1 MANGIGDLQ
10 DLYDFGSFGGTV
22 TSPGQSEEMDKFIDK
37 QGRADQIEE
46 NNDKNE
52 KLVGGI
58 PLKDT
63 LVTSPEV
70 TKALLNIHDSYNTN
84 YSASDF
90 SDVDFLGEETR
101 ADMLQAGQ
109 IDEDELNEFLDEFI
123 PGTKKEDIDE
133 LFPKEDFKFEKRLA
147 LAKLGLNLMQPTMG
161 GSIGAVVA
169 NAGKEL
175 TTDLASIQAAKR
187 KGERERR
194 AAIFNAEKEEQAARL
209 NLATQVFLQNEQNEF
224 NMQKEIFSTNASMAE
239 KYAKALNENNKNR
252 QEVLKEEMKNR
263 YKTDVDDFMFIDD
276 NGELV
281 GPLYGV
287 VQDNNIFVPHP
298 TAVDDDGYPVMV
310 NYKSLGYNEP
320 TTTDVTSDASTKGDG
335 ITSANK
341 FIDLKNEVDNY
352 DRVIDMA
359 LNVQKSL
366 TLNPQ
371 FAGFTGA
378 FLSFV
383 QDKLQIVKDFR
394 TGFFDDD
401 ARGRLNK
408 AVKEGKFA
416 GSLNTKSENLLL
428 PTDLIDGEGGAAKFL
443 INGEEVQILD
453 DASAQAL
460 SDATTIAYQIM
471 QDDIEALEQARKDGK
486 DTITLA
492 GGIELGG
499 QEADDL
505 FGLLQYQKDLPLNE
519 AASTAIIYALARARK
534 ASGRLNKDDIERA
547 AATLNLY
554 GESSKGVITKLDF
567 VIDELK
573 DAAASQISTS
583 ILLYGSTG
591 KPQDQALVRK
601 YILQRIR
608 SGKALPLVF
617 RNQNELID
625 LGFTE
630 GQVKEILE
638 GYTTFREYQ
647 LPEPGQAPQINP
659 DLTDG

>member
-1 MANGIGDLQ
+1 MANGISDLQ
-10 DLYDFGSFGGTV
+10 DLYDFDSFGGTV
-22 TSPGQSEEMDKFIDK
+22 RSQGQSEEMDKFIDK

-46 NNDKNE
+46 NNNKNE
-52 KLVGGI
+52 RLVGGI

-70 TKALLNIHDSYNTN
+70 TKALLKIHDSYNTN

-90 SDVDFLGEETR
+90 SDVDFLGEDTR
-101 ADMLQAGQ
+101 ADMLEAGQ
-109 IDEDELNEFLDEFI
+109 INKDELDAFLDEYI

-276 NGELV
+276 SGQLV

-287 VQDNNIFVPHP
+287 VQDNKIFVPHP
-298 TAVDDDGYPVMV
+298 TAVDNDGYPVMV

-320 TTTDVTSDASTKGDG
+320 TTTDVTADAATKGDG
-335 ITSANK
+335 ITSVNK

-401 ARGRLNK
+401 ARGRLNE
-408 AVKEGKFA
+408 AVKSGEFSGA
-416 GSLNTKSENLLL
+416 LNTKSENLLL

-471 QDDIEALEQARKDGK
+471 QDDIEQLEQARKDGK
-486 DTITLA
+486 DFITLP

-499 QEADDL
+499 EQADDL
-505 FGLLQYQKDLPLNE
+505 FGILQYQKDLPLNE

-573 DAAASQISTS
+573 LAASSNVGTA
-583 ILLYGSTG
+583 LMVYGSTG
-591 KPQDQALVRK
+591 TPEDQKLIRKYVLQRVRNGQALPQVFK
-601 YILQRIR
+601 N
-608 SGKALPLVF
+608 KAD
-617 RNQNELID
+617 LID

-630 GQVKEILE
+630 SQVDEILE

>member
-10 DLYDFGSFGGTV
+10 DLYDFDSFGGTV
-22 TSPGQSEEMDKFIDK
+22 TPPGQSEEMDKFIDT
-37 QGRADQIEE
+37 QGRASQIEE
-46 NNDKNE
+46 NNNKNE

-90 SDVDFLGEETR
+90 SDVDFLGEDTR
-101 ADMLQAGQ
+101 SAMQQAGQ
-109 IDEDELNEFLDEFI
+109 IDKDELDAFLDEYI
-123 PGTKKEDIDE
+123 PGTKTEDINE

-161 GSIGAVVA
+161 GSIGAVIA

-263 YKTDVDDFMFIDD
+263 YKTDVDDFMFLDD

-287 VQDNNIFVPHP
+287 VQDNKIFVPHP

-320 TTTDVTSDASTKGDG
+320 TTTDVTSDAQTKGDG

-401 ARGRLNK
+401 ARSRLNT

>member
-1 MANGIGDLQ
+1 MANGISDLQ

-37 QGRADQIEE
+37 QGRANQIEE
-46 NNDKNE
+46 NNNKDE

-70 TKALLNIHDSYNTN
+70 TKALLNIHDSYNTS
-84 YSASDF
+84 YSGADF

-109 IDEDELNEFLDEFI
+109 IDEGELNEFLDEFI

-401 ARGRLNK
+401 ARNRLNT

>member
-70 TKALLNIHDSYNTN
+70 TKALLNIHDSYNTS
-84 YSASDF
+84 YSGADF

-109 IDEDELNEFLDEFI
+109 IDEGELNEFLDEFI

-401 ARGRLNK
+401 ARNRLNT

>member
-1 MANGIGDLQ
+1 
-10 DLYDFGSFGGTV
+10 
-22 TSPGQSEEMDKFIDK
+22 
-37 QGRADQIEE
+37 
-46 NNDKNE
+46 
-52 KLVGGI
+52 
-58 PLKDT
+58 
-63 LVTSPEV
+63 
-70 TKALLNIHDSYNTN
+70 
-84 YSASDF
+84 
-90 SDVDFLGEETR
+90 
-101 ADMLQAGQ
+101 
-109 IDEDELNEFLDEFI
+109 
-123 PGTKKEDIDE
+123 
-133 LFPKEDFKFEKRLA
+133 
-147 LAKLGLNLMQPTMG
+147 MG

-194 AAIFNAEKEEQAARL
+194 AAIFNAEKEENAQRL

-224 NMQKEIFSTNASMAE
+224 SMQKEIFSTNATMAE
-239 KYAKALNENNKNR
+239 KYAKTLNENNKNR
-252 QEVLKEEMKNR
+252 QAVLKEEMKNR
-263 YKTDVDDFMFIDD
+263 YKTDVDDFMFLNDD
-276 NGELV
+276 GELV

-287 VQDNNIFVPHP
+287 VQDNKIFVPHP
-298 TAVDDDGYPVMV
+298 TAIDDDGYPVMV

-366 TLNPQ
+366 TINPQ
-371 FAGFTGA
+371 FAGFTGG
-378 FLSFV
+378 FLSFI

-408 AVKEGKFA
+408 AVKDGKFA

-443 INGEEVQILD
+443 INGQEVQILD
-453 DASAQAL
+453 DASAEAL

-591 KPQDQALVRK
+591 KPQDQALIRK

-608 SGKALPLVF
+608 SGRALPLLF
-617 RNQNELID
+617 RNKNELVD
-625 LGFTE
+625 LGFTDV
-630 GQVKEILE
+630 QVDEILE
-638 GYTTFREYQ
+638 GFQTFREYQ
-647 LPEPGQAPQINP
+647 LPEKGQAPQINP

>member
-10 DLYDFGSFGGTV
+10 ELYDFDSFGGTV
-22 TSPGQSEEMDKFIDK
+22 TSPGQSEGIDKFIDQ

-46 NNDKNE
+46 NNNKNE

-90 SDVDFLGEETR
+90 SDVDFLGDDTR
-101 ADMLQAGQ
+101 AAMKQAGQ
-109 IDEDELNEFLDEFI
+109 VDEDELNAFLDEYI
-123 PGTKKEDIDE
+123 PGTKTEDINE

-194 AAIFNAEKEEQAARL
+194 AAIFNAEKEENAQRL

-224 NMQKEIFSTNASMAE
+224 SMQKEIFSTNATMAE
-239 KYAKALNENNKNR
+239 KYAKTLNENNKNR

-263 YKTDVDDFMFIDD
+263 YKTDVDDFMFLDD

-287 VQDNNIFVPHP
+287 VQDNKIFVPHP
-298 TAVDDDGYPVMV
+298 TAIDDDGYPVMV

-366 TLNPQ
+366 TINPQ
-371 FAGFTGA
+371 FAGFTGG
-378 FLSFV
+378 FLSFI

-443 INGEEVQILD
+443 INGQEVQILA
-453 DASAQAL
+453 DARRQRYYY
-460 SDATTIAYQIM
+460 TC
-471 QDDIEALEQARKDGK
+471 RW
-486 DTITLA
+486 
-492 GGIELGG
+492 
-499 QEADDL
+499 
-505 FGLLQYQKDLPLNE
+505 N
-519 AASTAIIYALARARK
+519 RAWW
-534 ASGRLNKDDIERA
+534 S
-547 AATLNLY
+547 
-554 GESSKGVITKLDF
+554 
-567 VIDELK
+567 
-573 DAAASQISTS
+573 
-583 ILLYGSTG
+583 
-591 KPQDQALVRK
+591 
-601 YILQRIR
+601 R
-608 SGKALPLVF
+608 S
-617 RNQNELID
+617 R
-625 LGFTE
+625 
-630 GQVKEILE
+630 
-638 GYTTFREYQ
+638 
-647 LPEPGQAPQINP
+647 
-659 DLTDG
+659 

>member
-1 MANGIGDLQ
+1 MANGISDLQ
-10 DLYDFGSFGGTV
+10 DLYDFDSFGGTV

-37 QGRADQIEE
+37 QGRADQIED
-46 NNDKNE
+46 NNNKDE

-70 TKALLNIHDSYNTN
+70 TKALLNIHDSYNTS
-84 YSASDF
+84 YSGADF

-109 IDEDELNEFLDEFI
+109 IDEGELNEFLDEFI

-401 ARGRLNK
+401 ARNRLNT

>member
-1 MANGIGDLQ
+1 MANGISDLQ
-10 DLYDFGSFGGTV
+10 DLYDFDSFGGTV
-22 TSPGQSEEMDKFIDK
+22 TSPGQSEEMDKFIDT
-37 QGRADQIEE
+37 QGRANQIEE
-46 NNDKNE
+46 NNNKNE

-70 TKALLNIHDSYNTN
+70 TKALLKIHDSYNTS
-84 YSASDF
+84 YSGADF

-101 ADMLQAGQ
+101 AAMQEAGQ
-109 IDEDELNEFLDEFI
+109 IDKDELDAFLDEYI
-123 PGTKKEDIDE
+123 PGTKTEDINE

-287 VQDNNIFVPHP
+287 VQDNKIFVPHP
-298 TAVDDDGYPVMV
+298 TAIDDDGYPVMV
-310 NYKSLGYNEP
+310 NYKSLGYSEP

-401 ARGRLNK
+401 ARSRLNK
-408 AVKEGKFA
+408 AVTEGKFA

-486 DTITLA
+486 DSITLA

>member
-10 DLYDFGSFGGTV
+10 DLYDFDSFGGTV
-22 TSPGQSEEMDKFIDK
+22 TSPGQSEGIDKFIDQ

-46 NNDKNE
+46 NNNKNE

-90 SDVDFLGEETR
+90 SDVDFLGDDTR
-101 ADMLQAGQ
+101 AAMKQAGQ
-109 IDEDELNEFLDEFI
+109 VDEDELNAFLDEYI
-123 PGTKKEDIDE
+123 PGTKTEDINE

-194 AAIFNAEKEEQAARL
+194 AAIFNAEKEENAQRL

-224 NMQKEIFSTNASMAE
+224 SMQKEIFSTNATMAE
-239 KYAKALNENNKNR
+239 KYAKTLNENNKNR

-263 YKTDVDDFMFIDD
+263 YKTDVDDFMFLDD

-287 VQDNNIFVPHP
+287 VQDNKIFVPHP
-298 TAVDDDGYPVMV
+298 TAIDDDGYPVMV

-366 TLNPQ
+366 TINPQ
-371 FAGFTGA
+371 FAGFTGG
-378 FLSFV
+378 FLSFI

-401 ARGRLNK
+401 AR
-408 AVKEGKFA
+408 
-416 GSLNTKSENLLL
+416 
-428 PTDLIDGEGGAAKFL
+428 
-443 INGEEVQILD
+443 
-453 DASAQAL
+453 
-460 SDATTIAYQIM
+460 
-471 QDDIEALEQARKDGK
+471 
-486 DTITLA
+486 
-492 GGIELGG
+492 
-499 QEADDL
+499 
-505 FGLLQYQKDLPLNE
+505 
-519 AASTAIIYALARARK
+519 
-534 ASGRLNKDDIERA
+534 GRLNKDDIERA

-591 KPQDQALVRK
+591 KPQDQALIRK

-608 SGKALPLVF
+608 SGRALPLLF
-617 RNQNELID
+617 RNKNELVD

-630 GQVKEILE
+630 GQVDEILE
-638 GYTTFREYQ
+638 GFQTFREYQ
-647 LPEPGQAPQINP
+647 LPEKGQAPQINP